1 MIHFMYQQETPP
13 QKESPIMQTTILFN
27 TPMRIDSIFQSASVI
42 GFQEHG
48 NIHNTVLVRID
59 VNPYAP
65 HIVCATDRTEYIAV
79 AIDKNGTVYGTTTT
93 GMRVPLTK
101 TPYTTPESATL
112 TQVGEMWVGSRY
124 HFYADEDTT
133 FTDEETGEQVDINS
147 DDIEDNLP
155 VGATLTMRDKYM
167 SVTVRRTGECSY
179 NINGYETD
187 HSGAPYDAQDALDFI
202 FKWYGATTRHTITR
216 P

>member
-1 MIHFMYQQETPP
+1 
-13 QKESPIMQTTILFN
+13 MQTTILFN

-48 NIHNTVLVRID
+48 NIHNAVFGRID
-59 VNPYAP
+59 VEPYAP
-65 HIVCATDRTEYIAV
+65 HIACATDRTEYTAV
-79 AIDKNGTVYGTTTT
+79 AISDDGTVYGNTTD
-93 GMRVPLTK
+93 GKRVPLTK

-124 HFYADEDTT
+124 HFYADEDAT

-147 DDIEDNLP
+147 DDIEENFT
-155 VGATLTMRDKYM
+155 VGAKLTMRDKYT
-167 SVTVRRTGECSY
+167 SVTVRRIDERSY

-202 FKWYGATTRHTITR
+202 FKWYGTCTRHTITR

>member
-1 MIHFMYQQETPP
+1 
-13 QKESPIMQTTILFN
+13 MQTTILFN

-48 NIHNTVLVRID
+48 NIHNAVFVRLD
-59 VNPYAP
+59 VEPYAP

-79 AIDKNGTVYGTTTT
+79 AIDKSGTVYGTTTD
-93 GMRVPLTK
+93 GKRVPLTK
-101 TPYTTPESATL
+101 TPYTAPESATL

-133 FTDEETGEQVDINS
+133 FTDEETSEQVDINS
-147 DDIEDNLP
+147 DDIDDNFP
-155 VGATLTMRDKYM
+155 VGATLTMRDRYTT
-167 SVTVRRTGECSY
+167 VTVRRIDERSY
-179 NINGYETD
+179 RINGYATD
-187 HSGAPYDAQDALDFI
+187 HSGAPYDAGDALDFI
-202 FKWYGATTRHTITR
+202 FKWYGTCTRHTITR